1 MDRQLVNCALGAGIF
16 AADRISKEIVRRS
29 MRPGER
35 RGKYIQYIQNRGFAL
50 NRLDDHPKVVQ
61 AGSAAAAAACLAA
74 LAGTALDPQQ
84 AESLLETGL
93 VLVAAGGVSNS
104 IDRIREGYVVDFVSL
119 PAITPAR
126 RRRGKRTVYNIADF
140 SIFAGTAVI
149 AAQLLRK

>member
-16 AADRISKEIVRRS
+16 AADRISKEIVRRC
-29 MRPGER
+29 MKPGER

-126 RRRGKRTVYNIADF
+126 RRSGKRTVYNIADF
-140 SIFAGTAVI
+140 SIIAGTAVI

>member
-29 MRPGER
+29 MKPGE
-35 RGKYIQYIQNRGFAL
+35 QNRGFAL

-104 IDRIREGYVVDFVSL
+104 IDRIREGFVVDFVSL
-119 PAITPAR
+119 PAILPAR

>member
-29 MRPGER
+29 MKPGER

-50 NRLDDHPKVVQ
+50 NRLDDHPKAVQ

-119 PAITPAR
+119 PAITPDR

>member
-16 AADRISKEIVRRS
+16 AADRISKEIVRRR
-29 MRPGER
+29 MKPGER

-126 RRRGKRTVYNIADF
+126 RRSGKRTVYNIADF